1 MALPR
6 SFTLDADKRA
16 RLGTQFLRLARRY
29 DRALNERLAP
39 FHLAPTHY
47 EILKLLYAAPEYSRT
62 HSELAAAMGVTLP
75 SITLAVHKLGALKLI
90 GEQRGEDRRRRVVS
104 LTVKGAEFLGP
115 LYDAHERFAEALF
128 SAIPE
133 KSAHAVEGAI
143 EALLVRLTAL
153 EAPAATA

>member
-6 SFTLDADKRA
+6 SFKLDADKRA
-16 RLGTQFLRLARRY
+16 RLGTQLLRLARRY

-39 FHLAPTHY
+39 FHLAPSHY
-47 EILKLLYAAPEYSRT
+47 EILKLLYAAPDYSRT

-75 SITLAVHKLGALKLI
+75 SITLAVQKLGALKMI

-115 LYDAHERFAEALF
+115 LYDVHERFAEGLF

-133 KSAHAVEGAI
+133 KSATAVESAI